1 MIKIDSLDKAFAYS
15 VGRLDLETGEIN
27 SESVKIKL
35 KEMNEFCK
43 MYGEF
48 GEKKQ
53 ETCPNY
59 VKCRFHPIPN
69 YCICKMSKN
78 LNEVLNGLSTEI

>member
-15 VGRLDLETGEIN
+15 AGRLDLFTGEVN
-27 SESVKIKL
+27 SEAVKTKL

-43 MYGEF
+43 IYGEL

-53 ETCPNY
+53 ETCPNFIN
-59 VKCRFHPIPN
+59 CRFHPIPN
-69 YCICKMSKN
+69 YCQYKISKN
-78 LNEVLNGLSTEI
+78 LNKVLKELNT